1 MSVGK
6 INSYVDKGSN
16 FPWQFKMLNGLQA
29 IVNALTGVTI
39 GQPRAVGIERPS
51 TISGSITQQVFSISF
66 ANTGTQDATVNGM
79 TLKPGETINFDAGG
93 VDNYFTANY
102 FSYST
107 TTVGAEL
114 LITYIY

>member
-6 INSYVDKGSN
+6 LNSYVDKGSN
-16 FPWQFKMLNGLQA
+16 FPWQFKMLNGLQDIINA
-29 IVNALTGVTI
+29 ITGATL
-39 GQPRAVGIERPS
+39 GQSRTVGIERPS

-66 ANTGTQDATVNGM
+66 ANTGSQDALVNGV

-93 VDNYFTANY
+93 VNNYFPAGY

-107 TTVGAEL
+107 NTVGAEL